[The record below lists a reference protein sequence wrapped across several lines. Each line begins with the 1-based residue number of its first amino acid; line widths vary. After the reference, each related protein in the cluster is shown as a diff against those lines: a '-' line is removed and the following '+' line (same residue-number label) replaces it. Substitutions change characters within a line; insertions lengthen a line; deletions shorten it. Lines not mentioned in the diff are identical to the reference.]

1 MFDLMTMIKSI
12 ELQRVVVTGMGAISP
27 VGNDLDEFWQN
38 LVDGK
43 SGIDLI
49 TKFDA
54 ADFETKFAGEVK
66 NFEPEQYIDRKEARR
81 MDLFTQYAIA
91 ASEMAVKQ
99 SGLNF
104 DSEDRDRVGVIVSS
118 GIGGMETFEKQSRTL
133 IERGPSRISPFFIP
147 MLISDI
153 APGYISIRYG
163 LRGPNFS
170 TVSACASSSHAI
182 GEAYR
187 HIQRGDADIM
197 ICGGAE
203 ATITPLGVGGFN
215 AMKALSTRN
224 DAPQKASRPF
234 DKRRDGFVM
243 GDGAGIVVLES
254 LPHALNR
261 GATILA
267 ELAGMGYTADA
278 YHITAPAPNGE
289 GATVAMQKALR
300 DAGMQFD
307 EIDYINTHGTSTPH
321 GDKAETIAIKKV
333 FGEHAYQLNINSTKS
348 MIGHL
353 LGASGGIEF
362 IVTTM
367 SVQKDLIHPT
377 INQQEPDPEC
387 DLNCTPN
394 EAKQKVVRA
403 AISNSF
409 GFGGHNVSIVVKKF
423 EE

>member
-1 MFDLMTMIKSI
+1 MIKSI

>member
-1 MFDLMTMIKSI
+1 MMKKII
-12 ELQRVVVTGMGAISP
+12 ELHRVVVTGMGVITP
-27 VGNDLDEFWQN
+27 LGNELELFWQN
-38 LVDGK
+38 LIAGK
-43 SGIDLI
+43 NGIDLI

-54 ADFETKFAGEVK
+54 SEFDTKFAGEIK
-66 NFEPEQYIDRKEARR
+66 DFQAEDYIDRKEVRR

-91 ASEMAVKQ
+91 AAEHAIQQAK
-99 SGLNF
+99 LNF
-104 DSEDRDRVGVIVSS
+104 EAINKERVGVIVSS
-118 GIGGMETFEKQSRTL
+118 GIGGMDTFEKQSRIL

-163 LRGPNFS
+163 LKGPNFS

-182 GEAYR
+182 GEAFR
-187 HIQRGDADIM
+187 NIQRGEADVM

-224 DAPQKASRPF
+224 DAPHKASRPF
-234 DKRRDGFVM
+234 DKNRDGFVM
-243 GDGAGIVVLES
+243 GEGAGIVVLES
-254 LPHALNR
+254 LEHARKR
-261 GATILA
+261 GAAILG
-267 ELAGMGYTADA
+267 EIAGVGYTADA
-278 YHITAPAPNGE
+278 YHITAPAPGGE
-289 GATVAMQKALR
+289 GAIRAMRKALD
-300 DAGMQFD
+300 DAGLAPS

-321 GDKAETIAIKKV
+321 GDAAETGAIKNV

-353 LGASGGIEF
+353 LGASGGVEF
-362 IVTTM
+362 VVTTLT
-367 SVQKDLIHPT
+367 VKENVVHPT
-377 INQQEPDPEC
+377 INYEEPDPEC

-394 EAKQKVVRA
+394 ESQKREVRA

-423 EE
+423 VH